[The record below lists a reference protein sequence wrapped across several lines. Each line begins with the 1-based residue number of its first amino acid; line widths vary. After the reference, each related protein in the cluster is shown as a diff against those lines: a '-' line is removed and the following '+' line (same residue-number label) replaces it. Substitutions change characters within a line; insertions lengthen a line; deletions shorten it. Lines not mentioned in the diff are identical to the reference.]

1 MSLSGLRAGLPVW
14 FGLDFAGLHA
24 GASVGCLACCFS
36 LACPAWL
43 DGLLTGQLG
52 CSTRKA
58 AKPQGYTRPT
68 ASKAQGARPHISKV
82 PTLRHGGASKRDPKG
97 SRPLRHKVTKAIGS
111 KPSASKSKAQRF
123 KLHFYSFL
131 WNVSSRAAPFACKS
145 LAILR
150 GVCHHAF
157 LRGVWFCPEF
167 VCVCVLLAFPCQLQT
182 SYNRVRSGHACK
194 WHRF

>member
-1 MSLSGLRAGLPVW
+1 MPAPLLV
-14 FGLDFAGLHA
+14 
-24 GASVGCLACCFS
+24 
-36 LACPAWL
+36 AWL
-43 DGLLTGQLG
+43 VASAWLVLPGLMACLLANWAAQHARLQNL
-52 CSTRKA
+52 KA
-58 AKPQGYTRPT
+58 TRPT

-123 KLHFYSFL
+123 KLHFYSFM

-157 LRGVWFCPEF
+157 LRGVWFCPGFGTKRRKMENGK
-167 VCVCVLLAFPCQLQT
+167 T
-182 SYNRVRSGHACK
+182 SEKIVENLHAGATSNSN
-194 WHRF
+194 